1 MDITFPTNH
10 EIIIGQVRVL
20 LAHEGL
26 RTISKQNTS
35 AHQIQKRA
43 KSSMLYGIN
52 IFIILISHFKLKIN
66 QILSEYFI
74 AATEIVRSSVTSV

>member
-10 EIIIGQVRVL
+10 EIKIGPVRVL

-43 KSSMLYGIN
+43 NKHVYC
-52 IFIILISHFKLKIN
+52 
-66 QILSEYFI
+66 I
-74 AATEIVRSSVTSV
+74 AAALNILFHFRYLF